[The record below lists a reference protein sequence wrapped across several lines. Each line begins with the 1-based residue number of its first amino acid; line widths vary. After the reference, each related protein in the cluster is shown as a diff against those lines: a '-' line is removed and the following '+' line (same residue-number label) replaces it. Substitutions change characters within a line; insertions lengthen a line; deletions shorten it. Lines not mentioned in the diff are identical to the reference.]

1 MKCRFCG
8 KKIKKGSNV
17 CDACG
22 KEITEGM
29 GTEELIDAM
38 PEIHDDFDKISK
50 LQAKDRKKKEKKQ
63 KREENK
69 SKKWKI
75 AVAIIL
81 VVAIL
86 AGVVVGALFYT
97 GVLGKEE
104 VVEPTTSAIAGKL
117 KKTFAGVGF
126 TDALITDETS
136 AKAAIAAGQNTFEF
150 VDVENEYEFDKK
162 IQTGGNTVYRFR
174 QVYQGIPVYGGEAVI
189 AARAD
194 GTAVAYNCAYIT
206 TQGLTAAQT
215 IDRAQA
221 GNAIIDYVSKL
232 PDEYVI
238 VEGVNMSEV
247 QKVVTH
253 SNGNTYLAFVAN
265 VSGYNR
271 LDEYNAFDVF
281 VDAVGGGGIGVV
293 ATSSFE
299 NEATDEAEEPEE
311 TYIYEMATVN
321 DKFNWND
328 DKSTISEE
336 KVLISDITSG
346 NVSPYIASVKN
357 ATDRAYNY
365 FANQHG
371 WKGLDGQG
379 TGFKVYVNSNEYV
392 SDKIPTGN
400 ALYTNGKMMFFR
412 EDLTQGEVD
421 YNTVVH
427 EYAHG
432 VMQNIAGVKGTK
444 ALDENAAIVEGMADI
459 FGELAEIQ
467 ENGTADWIH
476 GERNMAAP
484 SNGYYL
490 TTSGAVTIADLRSC
504 YAYSTVVS
512 HMGNLSAGCIADVN
526 TLNEYWFSVACLM
539 TQHTDFSE
547 FYQIL
552 ECVALSMYD
561 EGKLDDA
568 SYIAITTG
576 VEMMGSLEQELSES
590 KEE

>member
-17 CDACG
+17 CEACG
-22 KEITEGM
+22 KEVTEGL

-38 PEIHDDFDKISK
+38 PELHDDFDKISQM
-50 LQAKDRKKKEKKQ
+50 QAKDKKKKEKKK
-63 KREENK
+63 KRAENK
-69 SKKWKI
+69 SKRWKI
-75 AVAIIL
+75 AIAVIL

-86 AGVVVGALFYT
+86 AGAVVGALFYT

-104 VVEPTTSAIAGKL
+104 VVEPTTSAIEGEL
-117 KKTFAGVGF
+117 RKTFAGIMF
-126 TDALITDETS
+126 TDAPITDEVS
-136 AKAAIAAGQNTFEF
+136 AKAAIASGQQTLGFAD
-150 VDVENEYEFDKK
+150 VDSEYEFVRK
-162 IQTGGNTVYRFR
+162 IELGDNAIYRFR

-215 IDRAQA
+215 IDKAKA
-221 GNAIIDYVSKL
+221 ENAIIDYVSKL
-232 PDEYVI
+232 PDDYVI
-238 VEGVNMSEV
+238 VQGVNMSQV
-247 QKVVTH
+247 QKVVTN
-253 SNGNTYLAFVAN
+253 SNGKTYLAFMAN

-299 NEATDEAEEPEE
+299 NEVADEAEEPEE
-311 TYIYEMATVN
+311 SYIFEMATVN
-321 DKFNWND
+321 HKFNWND
-328 DKSTISEE
+328 EKSTISED

-346 NVSPYIASVKN
+346 NTSPYIAGVKN
-357 ATDRAYNY
+357 ATDRAYNFFESQY
-365 FANQHG
+365 G
-371 WKGLDGQG
+371 IKGLDGNG
-379 TGFKVYVNSNEYV
+379 SSFKVYVNSNEYV

-412 EDLTQGEVD
+412 EDLTQGEID

-432 VMQNIAGVKGTK
+432 VMQNIAGVRGTK
-444 ALDENAAIVEGMADI
+444 TLNENAAIVEGLADI
-459 FGELAEIQ
+459 FGELAEMK

-476 GERNMAAP
+476 GERDLAAP
-484 SNGYYL
+484 SNGYFL
-490 TTSGAVTIADLRSC
+490 TTLGAGNITDLRSC
-504 YAYSTVVS
+504 YAYSTIVS
-512 HMGNLSAGCIADVN
+512 HMGCVSAEYITDQN
-526 TLNEYWFSVACLM
+526 TLNEYWFRVMCLM
-539 TQHTDFSE
+539 TQHTDFLE

-552 ECVALSMYD
+552 DCVALSMLE
-561 EGKLDDA
+561 EGKIDDA
-568 SYIAITTG
+568 TYMSITTG
-576 VEMMGSLEQELSES
+576 IEMMGSETVEG
-590 KEE
+590 